1 MTPRSA
7 AEDPFPTV
15 FLDPL
20 AWIPMETVSN
30 ILGHYPG
37 AVGLALL
44 TNGTLIITVGPNTD
58 MEILEFFSPQV
69 ICNKRVLFSLGSGV
83 TPTSGRADRENPPDY
98 IECRGPTGSG
108 SRSSCGV
115 VVELQGEQYLAM
127 CTHGYLLPLLKRQ
140 RMQEQGRGKGL
151 LAALRGTQED
161 SPSHVPD

>member
-69 ICNKRVLFSLGSGV
+69 ICV

-98 IECRGPTGSG
+98 IKCRGPTGSG
-108 SRSSCGV
+108 SRYSCGV
-115 VVELQGEQYLAM
+115 VVELQGEQYL
-127 CTHGYLLPLLKRQ
+127 TIG
-140 RMQEQGRGKGL
+140 GL
-151 LAALRGTQED
+151 RRAFLSWISEFPTRRISIAVNHLQPKPALNPETSKKE
-161 SPSHVPD
+161 